1 MIMKFLEGGL
11 EHIKGFSFSA
21 IECGIR
27 YEGRL
32 DYCLIVAGKDCNAA
46 GMFTTNRV
54 SAAPVKLCRERITGP
69 VRAILINAT
78 NANAC
83 TGDRGLDTAA
93 ALTAD
98 IAARIGAPAESVLMA
113 STGVIGRQL
122 PLEKMMKSHP
132 DLIAGLSPERGRL
145 IPKAIMT
152 TDTVPKQVCVSF
164 STSAGEF
171 RIAGAAKGSGMI
183 APNMAT
189 LLCFLI
195 TDAPVRADDL
205 HGLFR
210 KTVGR
215 TLNAITIDGDM
226 STNDTALILS
236 PRSDA
241 PLSGAEDLAHFE
253 EALAAVLGRLSE
265 MLIDDGEGTTK
276 RVRISVSGATSDAD
290 ASRIARSVAQS
301 LLVKTAFFG
310 NDPNWGRIAAAA
322 GYSGAEVDERK
333 LGVSFD
339 DMPLLVRGAPVDFDR
354 ERLIAIIS
362 RQAFEVTV
370 DVGLGS
376 SSWSMLTTDISVEY
390 VKINAEYST

>member
-1 MIMKFLEGGL
+1 MKFLDGGL
-11 EHIKGFSFSA
+11 ELVKGFSFSA
-21 IECGIR
+21 IQCGIR
-27 YEGRL
+27 YENRL
-32 DYCLIVAGKDCNAA
+32 DYCLIAAATDCNAA
-46 GMFTTNRV
+46 GTFTTNQV
-54 SAAPVKLCRERITGP
+54 SAAPVKLCRERINGP

-83 TGDRGLDTAA
+83 TGDQGLDTAA

-98 IAARIGAPAESVLMA
+98 VAARIGAPANAVLMA
-113 STGVIGRQL
+113 STGIIGRQL
-122 PLEKMMKSHP
+122 PREKMMNSHGE
-132 DLIAGLSPERGRL
+132 LIAGLSPGNGRL

-152 TDTVPKQVCVSF
+152 TDTVPKEVCVSF
-164 STSAGEF
+164 ATAAGEF
-171 RIAGAAKGSGMI
+171 RVAGTAKGSGMI

-189 LLCFLI
+189 LLCFVI

-205 HGLFR
+205 RALFR
-210 KTVGR
+210 KSVGR

-236 PRSDA
+236 PRSDR
-241 PLSGAEDLAHFE
+241 PLSGAGDLAIFE

-276 RVRISVSGATSDAD
+276 RVRVSVVRAKSDGD
-290 ASRIARSVAQS
+290 AARVARSVAQS

-322 GYSGAEVDERK
+322 GYSGAEIDERK

-339 DMPLLVRGAPVDFDR
+339 GMPLLVNGTPVDFDR
-354 ERLIAIIS
+354 DSLVAIIS

-376 SSWSMLTTDISVEY
+376 SSWSMLTTDITFDY